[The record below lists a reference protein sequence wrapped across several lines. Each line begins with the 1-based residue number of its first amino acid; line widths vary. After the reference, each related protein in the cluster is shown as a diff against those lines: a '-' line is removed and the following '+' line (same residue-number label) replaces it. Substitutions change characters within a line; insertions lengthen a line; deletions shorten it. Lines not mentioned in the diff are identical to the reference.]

1 MPLTLLTAS
10 LLLLLVLIVVGI
22 VRKRP
27 PGTAREPPMPLR
39 LPIIGHLHLLRGYS
53 VPYQAFTALK
63 LRYGPVVKLQLG
75 AVKCVVVNGQRHIRE
90 ALVTRGH
97 HFDFRPNFE
106 RYQRL
111 FAGNK
116 ENSLAFCDWSS
127 TQKARRDMLK
137 AHTFPR
143 AFTTQFQRLEG
154 LVVEE
159 TGRLVRALSAH
170 STLQLKPLLLQTCAN
185 VFLSH
190 FCSVR
195 FGAQNAAFLNLLTNF
210 DEVFF
215 EVNQGYAADFL
226 PFLMPL
232 HRRKLQRLSVVT
244 HKIREFINREV
255 IGDRL
260 EAHQPDMEP
269 ADYLDSLIGR
279 AKAPGKEPLD
289 WDTALFALED
299 IIGGHSAVGNFLT
312 KLFAFL
318 VTEPE
323 VQRRIQEEIDS
334 QVGVDQPV
342 TISHRLVYTQ
352 AVIYEAIRLISS
364 PIVPRVAN
372 QTSELGGYTI
382 EKGTVLFL
390 NNHDLSMSEELWTD
404 PQQFRPERFIR
415 AGKLFKPEYFLPF
428 GGGRRSCMGYKLVQ
442 LVSLGVVGA
451 VMQRFTLRPVGGD
464 LAHYRVPIGSL
475 ALPKD
480 SFTFQLE
487 KR

>member
-10 LLLLLVLIVVGI
+10 LVLLLVLIVVGI
-22 VRKRP
+22 VRQRP
-27 PGTAREPPMPLR
+27 PGAALEPPSPLR

-75 AVKCVVVNGQRHIRE
+75 SVNCVVVNGQRHIRE

-116 ENSLAFCDWSS
+116 ENCKSPATSLESSTNLRSAALAFCDWSS

-143 AFTTQFQRLEG
+143 AFTAQFHRLEG

-195 FGAQNAAFLNLLTNF
+195 FGPQNADFLNLLDNF

-232 HRRKLQRLSVVT
+232 HRRKLQVSAPKTQNYV
-244 HKIREFINREV
+244 NAY
-255 IGDRL
+255 L
-260 EAHQPDMEP
+260 EASREP
-269 ADYLDSLIGR
+269 HLH
-279 AKAPGKEPLD
+279 EPLGPQ
-289 WDTALFALED
+289 
-299 IIGGHSAVGNFLT
+299 IGG
-312 KLFAFL
+312 
-318 VTEPE
+318 
-323 VQRRIQEEIDS
+323 
-334 QVGVDQPV
+334 
-342 TISHRLVYTQ
+342 
-352 AVIYEAIRLISS
+352 
-364 PIVPRVAN
+364 
-372 QTSELGGYTI
+372 
-382 EKGTVLFL
+382 
-390 NNHDLSMSEELWTD
+390 
-404 PQQFRPERFIR
+404 
-415 AGKLFKPEYFLPF
+415 
-428 GGGRRSCMGYKLVQ
+428 
-442 LVSLGVVGA
+442 
-451 VMQRFTLRPVGGD
+451 
-464 LAHYRVPIGSL
+464 
-475 ALPKD
+475 
-480 SFTFQLE
+480 
-487 KR
+487 

>member
-10 LLLLLVLIVVGI
+10 LVLLLVLIVVGI

-27 PGTAREPPMPLR
+27 PGAAREPPMPLR

-63 LRYGPVVKLQLG
+63 LRYGPVVRLQLG

-143 AFTTQFQRLEG
+143 AFTAQFQRLEG

-195 FGAQNAAFLNLLTNF
+195 FGAQNAAFLDLLSNF

-232 HRRKLQRLSVVT
+232 HRRKLQSEIRGSLRLSPKASPMAKPPQLT
-244 HKIREFINREV
+244 PKTRKT
-255 IGDRL
+255 RL
-260 EAHQPDMEP
+260 EAYLGALENVRCSHLSEAP
-269 ADYLDSLIGR
+269 ALALWAPNQLQMGPKLGLLLPVLRWRACPVVRLPGNANTNNTESRACCSFPPKR
-279 AKAPGKEPLD
+279 AKPQHWPLRGD
-289 WDTALFALED
+289 K
-299 IIGGHSAVGNFLT
+299 IHS
-312 KLFAFL
+312 
-318 VTEPE
+318 
-323 VQRRIQEEIDS
+323 
-334 QVGVDQPV
+334 
-342 TISHRLVYTQ
+342 
-352 AVIYEAIRLISS
+352 EAYL
-364 PIVPRVAN
+364 
-372 QTSELGGYTI
+372 
-382 EKGTVLFL
+382 
-390 NNHDLSMSEELWTD
+390 
-404 PQQFRPERFIR
+404 
-415 AGKLFKPEYFLPF
+415 
-428 GGGRRSCMGYKLVQ
+428 
-442 LVSLGVVGA
+442 GA
-451 VMQRFTLRPVGGD
+451 VEGPRWTAGSSTGTLGPQRGRN
-464 LAHYRVPIGSL
+464 
-475 ALPKD
+475 
-480 SFTFQLE
+480 
-487 KR
+487 